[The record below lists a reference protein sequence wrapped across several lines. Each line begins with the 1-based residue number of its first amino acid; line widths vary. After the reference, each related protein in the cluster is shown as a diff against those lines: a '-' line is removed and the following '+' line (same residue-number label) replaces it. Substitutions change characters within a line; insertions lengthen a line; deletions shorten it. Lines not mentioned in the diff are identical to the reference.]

1 MAYNVIGFVPKK
13 YRQPD
18 YYKELF
24 LMWNAVYLTDDGR
37 EYHVQARPHFL
48 SSNYEGARIENL
60 ELLVQ
65 CSDCRRKIGEYKTF
79 KACFEALERRIN
91 KT

>member
-1 MAYNVIGFVPKK
+1 MAKNVIGFVPKK

-24 LMWNAVYLTDDGR
+24 CSWNAVYLTDDGR
-37 EYHVQARPHFL
+37 EYHVEACPHFL
-48 SSNYEGARIENL
+48 VSEKMGARIDTL
-60 ELLVQ
+60 YLLVQ
-65 CSDCRRKIGEYKTF
+65 CPDCRRQLGEYKTF
-79 KACFEALERRIN
+79 KACFEALEKRIS